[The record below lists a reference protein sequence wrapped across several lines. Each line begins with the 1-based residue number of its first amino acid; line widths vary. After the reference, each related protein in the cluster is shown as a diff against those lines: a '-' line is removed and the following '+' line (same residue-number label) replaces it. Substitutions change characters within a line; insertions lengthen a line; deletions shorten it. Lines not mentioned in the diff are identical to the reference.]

1 MNILDV
7 EIYIK
12 QFIDFFEKN
21 HNDLIDLIGDKLKEN
36 FYQKVKEQ
44 CIKNYNNG
52 DDVSLTR
59 QQIINIVVNLKQT
72 DESKLTEKII
82 NKIFQNTKYGLIYLN

>member
-21 HNDLIDLIGDKLKEN
+21 PNDLIELIGESLKEE
-36 FYQKVKEQ
+36 FYSEVREQ
-44 CIKNYNNG
+44 CTKNYHNG
-52 DDVSLTR
+52 DDVTLTR
-59 QQIINIVVNLKQT
+59 QQIIDIVVGLKKGNQL
-72 DESKLTEKII
+72 ESTEEVI
-82 NKIFQNTKYGLIYLN
+82 NKISQKTKFGLIYLN

>member
-21 HNDLIDLIGDKLKEN
+21 PNDLIELIGDKLKEN

-72 DESKLTEKII
+72 DESKLAEKTI

>member
-21 HNDLIDLIGDKLKEN
+21 PNDLIELIGESLKEE
-36 FYQKVKEQ
+36 FYSEAKEQ
-44 CIKNYNNG
+44 CTKNYHNG
-52 DDVSLTR
+52 DDVTLTH
-59 QQIINIVVNLKQT
+59 QQIIDIVVKIKKV
-72 DESKLTEKII
+72 DKKPDTEVVL
-82 NKIFQNTKYGLIYLN
+82 NGLFENTKFGKISLN

>member
-21 HNDLIDLIGDKLKEN
+21 PNDLIDLIGDNLKED
-36 FYQKVKEQ
+36 FYKKVKEQ
-44 CIKNYNNG
+44 SFKNYNNG

-59 QQIINIVVNLKQT
+59 QQIIDIVVSLKKGNQL
-72 DESKLTEKII
+72 ESTEEVI
-82 NKIFQNTKYGLIYLN
+82 NKISQKTKFGLIYLN

>member
-21 HNDLIDLIGDKLKEN
+21 PNDLIDLIGDNLKED
-36 FYQKVKEQ
+36 FYKKVKEQ
-44 CIKNYNNG
+44 CFKNYNNG

-59 QQIINIVVNLKQT
+59 QQIIDIVVSLKKGNQL
-72 DESKLTEKII
+72 ESTEEVI
-82 NKIFQNTKYGLIYLN
+82 NKISQKTKFGLIYLN

>member
-21 HNDLIDLIGDKLKEN
+21 PNDLIDLIGDSLKEE
-36 FYQKVKEQ
+36 FYSEAKEQ
-44 CIKNYNNG
+44 STKNYNDGN
-52 DDVSLTR
+52 DVTLTR
-59 QQIINIVVNLKQT
+59 QQLIDIVVKLKKTHQNNT
-72 DESKLTEKII
+72 SEKVI

>member
-21 HNDLIDLIGDKLKEN
+21 PNDLIELIGESLKEE
-36 FYQKVKEQ
+36 FYSEAKEQ
-44 CIKNYNNG
+44 CTKSYHNG

-59 QQIINIVVNLKQT
+59 QQIIDIVVKIKKV
-72 DESKLTEKII
+72 DKKPDTEVVL
-82 NKIFQNTKYGLIYLN
+82 NGLFENTKFGKISLN

>member
-21 HNDLIDLIGDKLKEN
+21 PNDLIDLIGESLKEEL
-36 FYQKVKEQ
+36 YSEVREQ
-44 CIKNYNNG
+44 CTKNYHNV
-52 DDVSLTR
+52 DEVTLTR
-59 QQIINIVVNLKQT
+59 QQIIDIVVKIKKV
-72 DESKLTEKII
+72 DKKPDTEVVL
-82 NKIFQNTKYGLIYLN
+82 NGLFENTKFGKISLN

>member
-21 HNDLIDLIGDKLKEN
+21 PNDLIDLIGESLKEV
-36 FYQKVKEQ
+36 FYSEVREQ
-44 CIKNYNNG
+44 CTKNYHNG
-52 DDVSLTR
+52 DDISLTR
-59 QQIINIVVNLKQT
+59 QQIIDIVVSLKKGNQL
-72 DESKLTEKII
+72 ESTEEVV
-82 NKIFQNTKYGLIYLN
+82 NKISQKTKFGLIYLN

>member
-21 HNDLIDLIGDKLKEN
+21 PNDLIDLIGDKLKEN

-72 DESKLTEKII
+72 DESKLTEKTI

>member
-21 HNDLIDLIGDKLKEN
+21 PNDLIDLIGDNLKED
-36 FYQKVKEQ
+36 FYKKVKEQ
-44 CIKNYNNG
+44 CFKNYNNG

-59 QQIINIVVNLKQT
+59 QQIIDIVVNLKKGNQL
-72 DESKLTEKII
+72 ESTEEVI
-82 NKIFQNTKYGLIYLN
+82 NKISQKTKFGLIYLN

>member
-21 HNDLIDLIGDKLKEN
+21 PNDLIELIGESLKEE
-36 FYQKVKEQ
+36 FYSEVREQ
-44 CIKNYNNG
+44 CTKNYHNG
-52 DDVSLTR
+52 DDVTLTR
-59 QQIINIVVNLKQT
+59 QQIIDIVVKIKKV
-72 DESKLTEKII
+72 DKKPDTEMVL
-82 NKIFQNTKYGLIYLN
+82 NGLFENTKFGKISLN

>member
-21 HNDLIDLIGDKLKEN
+21 PNDLIELIGESLKEE
-36 FYQKVKEQ
+36 FYSEVREQ
-44 CIKNYNNG
+44 CTKNYHNG
-52 DDVSLTR
+52 DDVTLTR
-59 QQIINIVVNLKQT
+59 QQIIDIVVNLKQT

>member
-21 HNDLIDLIGDKLKEN
+21 PNDLIDLIGNTLKEE
-36 FYQKVKEQ
+36 FYSEAKEQ
-44 CIKNYNNG
+44 SIKNYHNG
-52 DDVSLTR
+52 DDVTLTR
-59 QQIINIVVNLKQT
+59 QQLIEIVVKIKKV
-72 DESKLTEKII
+72 DKKPDTEVVL
-82 NKIFQNTKYGLIYLN
+82 NGLFENTKFGKISLN

>member
-21 HNDLIDLIGDKLKEN
+21 PNDLIELIGESLKEE
-36 FYQKVKEQ
+36 FYSEVREQ
-44 CIKNYNNG
+44 CTKSYHNG
-52 DDVSLTR
+52 DDVTLTR
-59 QQIINIVVNLKQT
+59 QQIIDIVVKIKKV
-72 DESKLTEKII
+72 DKKPDTEVVL
-82 NKIFQNTKYGLIYLN
+82 NGLFENTKFGKISLN

>member
-21 HNDLIDLIGDKLKEN
+21 PNDLIDLIGDNLKED
-36 FYQKVKEQ
+36 FYKKVKEQ
-44 CIKNYNNG
+44 CFKNYNNG

-59 QQIINIVVNLKQT
+59 QQIIDIVVGLKKGNQL
-72 DESKLTEKII
+72 ESTEEVI
-82 NKIFQNTKYGLIYLN
+82 NKISQKTKFGLIYLN

>member
-21 HNDLIDLIGDKLKEN
+21 PNDLIDLIGDKLKEN

>member
-21 HNDLIDLIGDKLKEN
+21 PNDLIDLIGDSSKEE
-36 FYQKVKEQ
+36 FYSEAKEQ
-44 CIKNYNNG
+44 STKNYNDGN
-52 DDVSLTR
+52 DVTLTR
-59 QQIINIVVNLKQT
+59 QQLIDIVVKLKKTHQNNT
-72 DESKLTEKII
+72 SEKVI